1 MIFNEEMVDV
11 AFIRSS
17 TIIAALTFVFFV
29 CAVDTRSGSD
39 S

>member
-17 TIIAALTFVFFV
+17 TIIAALTFVFCV
-29 CAVDTRSGSD
+29 CS
-39 S
+39 